1 MQSEFVDIQAKQ
13 NIQDESE
20 TRSSHTQS
28 ERPFLRPR
36 GLLDRLSYR
45 RTVTLEIAVAAV
57 DRLDRV
63 TPPRERA
70 RAQLCAVAR
79 QRDIPQGGHPV
90 VKCDTACRRVN
101 PAVNFCLESHQ
112 LADGRSEEH
121 KSELQSHSE

>member
-90 VKCDTACRRVN
+90 VKCDTACGCVAGVLDMRSECDILPVCRRV
-101 PAVNFCLESHQ
+101 HT
-112 LADGRSEEH
+112 R
-121 KSELQSHSE
+121 LQ